1 MYIFDR
7 RVVFTCI
14 YFVGGLIVIFTCI
27 YLTGGLYGSSLS
39 TLKSRLSPYLGSAYF
54 GADSVT
60 ADTSLAVLLKERE
73 VFHSIHTSCSVG
85 KHYVSHLNVYEN
97 TRKGCYIFC
106 SLPKM
111 TCYLP

>member
-7 RVVFTCI
+7 RVV
-14 YFVGGLIVIFTCI
+14 FTCI

-73 VFHSIHTSCSVG
+73 VFHSYSVSFLL
-85 KHYVSHLNVYEN
+85 VL
-97 TRKGCYIFC
+97 
-106 SLPKM
+106 
-111 TCYLP
+111 

>member
-7 RVVFTCI
+7 RVVFACI
-14 YFVGGLIVIFTCI
+14 YFV
-27 YLTGGLYGSSLS
+27 GGLYGSSLS

-73 VFHSIHTSCSVG
+73 VIHSYSCSFLLV
-85 KHYVSHLNVYEN
+85 L
-97 TRKGCYIFC
+97 
-106 SLPKM
+106 
-111 TCYLP
+111 